1 MVGAAG
7 SGCPDQGSLKP
18 VGLIIGRD
26 GGTVMRSVTI
36 IPIAIFF
43 TLAGCASGM
52 DSAECVTA
60 DWRAIGYEDGSQGRG
75 TGAFAARRKACADH
89 GVTPKFEA

>member
-1 MVGAAG
+1 MRR
-7 SGCPDQGSLKP
+7 S
-18 VGLIIGRD
+18 III
-26 GGTVMRSVTI
+26 S
-36 IPIAIFF
+36 IAISF

-75 TGAFAARRKACADH
+75 ANSFSERRKACADH
-89 GVTPKFEA
+89 GVTPNFEAYFGRV